1 MKPPTTI
8 DADAFNQDLTTL
20 FSQGFVDQLPMGLGN
35 LLVKI
40 YFLTGLKP
48 SEVVLSSLKAL
59 NIGDTPRS
67 DAVRPTATAGQ
78 AQRVGPIHQHAR
90 ARTMS
95 VITLDA
101 ETFYRSKKDRTTPG
115 PRYSLSGSTGKTYE
129 MYIRDPEFKVHGVG
143 VQIDRARPIWISENI
158 GERLAEIFTPDND
171 HTVICP
177 QRGV

>member
-59 NIGDTPRS
+59 NIDDTPAQMQYAQLQLLAKRS
-67 DAVRPTATAGQ
+67 ESVLIKVAVLLLVGHWLDLYIIAGPIVMPDGPS
-78 AQRVGPIHQHAR
+78 VGPWELAPLLVLLPLFVLFLFGVIAR
-90 ARTMS
+90 HPLVARGDPYL
-95 VITLDA
+95 V
-101 ETFYRSKKDRTTPG
+101 E
-115 PRYSLSGSTGKTYE
+115 SLHH
-129 MYIRDPEFKVHGVG
+129 DV
-143 VQIDRARPIWISENI
+143 
-158 GERLAEIFTPDND
+158 
-171 HTVICP
+171 
-177 QRGV
+177 

>member
-59 NIGDTPRS
+59 NIDDTPAQMQYAQLQLLAKRS
-67 DAVRPTATAGQ
+67 ESVRSISMQ
-78 AQRVGPIHQHAR
+78 
-90 ARTMS
+90 
-95 VITLDA
+95 
-101 ETFYRSKKDRTTPG
+101 EPG
-115 PRYSLSGSTGKTYE
+115 R
-129 MYIRDPEFKVHGVG
+129 
-143 VQIDRARPIWISENI
+143 
-158 GERLAEIFTPDND
+158 
-171 HTVICP
+171 
-177 QRGV
+177 